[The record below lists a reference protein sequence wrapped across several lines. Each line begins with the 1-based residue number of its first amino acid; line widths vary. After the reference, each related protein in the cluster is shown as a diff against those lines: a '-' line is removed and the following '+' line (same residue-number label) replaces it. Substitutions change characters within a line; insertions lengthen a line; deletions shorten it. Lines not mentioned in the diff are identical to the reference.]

1 MSTQQLKRSAL
12 PGLAMAF
19 FGLACGSPVDPPA
32 NFSGD
37 SYNGVIDG
45 SVLDPKFQP
54 STDRVF
60 CQNVTPCYAA
70 QVGYAKGNPVL
81 FYNAGS
87 VQTSLLPPT
96 LGPSLAVR
104 APDFSGGFRLDAFRS
119 SACTPRP
126 AADPL
131 LEAFPT
137 DRQSPVVDALP
148 TAPASSSKALTL
160 PFATV
165 FDVTGASGQC
175 NDIKTRDSIGDS
187 VNGPGRNGALRSAS
201 PLDYEVTLLM
211 DPSAAF
217 FDGTGTQAAMPTA
230 WFRGLQ
236 VGYLGGAAN
245 KIPQDA
251 NGNFLFMEGAIAN
264 PSSTK
269 FAAATDARVVVLP
282 FAPGDAPATAATPGY
297 SPLVHLHNF
306 ALPAGK
312 KPGDYRGICQTG
324 DLSCAGNSS
333 YIKATDLAAAF
344 NTLFI
349 ASPQ

>member
-1 MSTQQLKRSAL
+1 
-12 PGLAMAF
+12 MAV
-19 FGLACGSPVDPPA
+19 FGLACGSPVDQPG

-45 SVLDPKFQP
+45 SVLDGKFQP

-70 QVGYAKGNPVL
+70 QVGYAKGNQVL

-87 VQTSLLPPT
+87 VQTSLLPVT
-96 LGPSLAVR
+96 LGPSLAAR
-104 APDFSGGFRLDAFRS
+104 ASDASGGFRLDTFRS
-119 SACTPRP
+119 STCTPRP

-148 TAPASSSKALTL
+148 TAPVPSSKAITF

-165 FDVTGASGQC
+165 FDVTGVSGQC

-201 PLDYEVTLLM
+201 PVDYEVTLLM
-211 DPSAAF
+211 DPAAAF
-217 FDGTGTQAAMPTA
+217 FDREGRQTAMPTA

-236 VGYLGGAAN
+236 VGYLGGGGN

-264 PSSTK
+264 PSTK
-269 FAAATDARVVVLP
+269 FAAPTDAKVIVLP
-282 FAPGDAPATAATPGY
+282 FAPGDAPATATTPGY

-349 ASPQ
+349 VASPQ

>member
-1 MSTQQLKRSAL
+1 
-12 PGLAMAF
+12 
-19 FGLACGSPVDPPA
+19 
-32 NFSGD
+32 
-37 SYNGVIDG
+37 
-45 SVLDPKFQP
+45 VLCK
-54 STDRVF
+54 
-60 CQNVTPCYAA
+60 NVTPCYAT
-70 QVGYAKGNPVL
+70 QVGYAKGSPVL
-81 FYNAGS
+81 FYNSGS
-87 VQTSLLPPT
+87 VQTSQLPAP

-104 APDFSGGFRLDAFRS
+104 ASDGSGGFRLDAFRT

-131 LEAFPT
+131 REAFPT

-148 TAPASSSKALTL
+148 TAPLPSSKAITL

-165 FDVTGASGQC
+165 FDVTGVSGQC
-175 NDIKTRDSIGDS
+175 NDLKTRDSIGDS
-187 VNGPGRNGALRSAS
+187 VNGPGRNGALRSAT

-217 FDGTGTQAAMPTA
+217 FDRSGTQVAMPTA

-236 VGYLGGAAN
+236 VGYLGGVGSR
-245 KIPQDA
+245 IPQDA
-251 NGNFLFMEGAIAN
+251 SGNFLFMEGAIVN

-269 FAAATDARVVVLP
+269 FAAPTDAKVVVLP
-282 FAPGDAPATAATPGY
+282 FAPTDAPANANSAGY

-324 DLSCAGNSS
+324 DLSCAGNPG
-333 YIKATDLAAAF
+333 YIKATDLGAAF

-349 ASPQ
+349 VASPQ